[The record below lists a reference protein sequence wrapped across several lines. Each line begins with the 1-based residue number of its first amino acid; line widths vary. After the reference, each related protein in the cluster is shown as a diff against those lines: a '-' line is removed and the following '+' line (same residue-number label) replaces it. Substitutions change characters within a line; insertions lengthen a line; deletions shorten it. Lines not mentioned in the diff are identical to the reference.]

1 MNGSILNNLRDLD
14 DFNSDMDFESES
26 NGGTLDSHRALDGFD
41 RYMDFDLELNGGT
54 INPHTDFGSHMDID
68 SDHDS
73 NSDAGQ
79 SRAESDVAN
88 SGSYSPNRNRH
99 TASPTPSIEEG
110 YTYNAGDDMTDYT
123 LDSTS
128 GPTSA
133 LFIDHQYY
141 QSQSDRFEHLRE
153 SLPDE
158 IQEEWDHL
166 KTTTVGTLLAEL
178 HDSDWRDQEISKLV
192 DAASTVNPTQ
202 SFETSVEIYADK
214 YQNAGIVPTAN
225 DKYLLNLS
233 MEHPQHKLKTF
244 FAILIKKVPCLV
256 KFTTAESIRMDMEHQ
271 ADIDSCFSYHKDFE
285 KVIGKGTINI
295 LPKSDF
301 KFQMQKQLD
310 VPVSAVQNGLPT
322 TRDLGS
328 FGNIQI
334 AQSERS
340 RTYLCFSNH
349 MTEYAAD
356 QEYIYNNF
364 VYESL
369 KHVMPAA
376 NLQRGRGLLGE
387 EFFFATIYQ
396 GVKDSYSSNIGGSD
410 LNYLHGNPM
419 YKRKH
424 SELGISTTPQIGFN
438 IVDGG
443 FTFVCENAGPFFTC
457 TKNVMLGSNNI
468 GGLTARPKAS
478 CPWSCT
484 KVLAYCQFKNL
495 SIIHTNAKTGI
506 SSLTPDDF
514 RDCTTKMD
522 NVLAAFM
529 KYIDTARLE
538 VRAPA
543 EAIGQILEDFKNNI
557 DRLDRTARR
566 HLFFVAE
573 TETVI
578 RYIITHMR
586 ALRTAAKLIREAV
599 KKNPQLEKFHHEVA
613 CWLHS
618 EVISLVSQPP
628 GTYYG
633 GNMDKATLGFYYRKV
648 QEFGALHR
656 RSFPI
661 IEYLMNPGGV
671 TLGRLR
677 VPFGAMLLSFMPKYN
692 TQVTR
697 KARLPRTT
705 GFQAALAH
713 VAPDIVDHAFDVA
726 NGTYDPSADDD
737 DNTSVSLNHRSEKE
751 VIQELVKLLAR
762 RFPEHHPRM
771 LRTLDLSKVAISRLV
786 DPKNN
791 PPFQI
796 VKYTSGSVV
805 NDYNSKLEEFITM
818 DESRIARILATKG
831 GNKLGLLAP
840 YFSYLLTY
848 LGTFKSRRL
857 QGDNT
862 AVTDLEKFK
871 RRLKEALRNKFEF
884 LPTRALI
891 PSNTIRDTLTIKHE
905 AKQMKFLRVYVE
917 TENNV
922 IKYRFLNWAG

>member
-1 MNGSILNNLRDLD
+1 
-14 DFNSDMDFESES
+14 
-26 NGGTLDSHRALDGFD
+26 
-41 RYMDFDLELNGGT
+41 
-54 INPHTDFGSHMDID
+54 
-68 SDHDS
+68 
-73 NSDAGQ
+73 
-79 SRAESDVAN
+79 
-88 SGSYSPNRNRH
+88 
-99 TASPTPSIEEG
+99 
-110 YTYNAGDDMTDYT
+110 
-123 LDSTS
+123 
-128 GPTSA
+128 
-133 LFIDHQYY
+133 
-141 QSQSDRFEHLRE
+141 
-153 SLPDE
+153 
-158 IQEEWDHL
+158 
-166 KTTTVGTLLAEL
+166 
-178 HDSDWRDQEISKLV
+178 
-192 DAASTVNPTQ
+192 
-202 SFETSVEIYADK
+202 
-214 YQNAGIVPTAN
+214 
-225 DKYLLNLS
+225 
-233 MEHPQHKLKTF
+233 
-244 FAILIKKVPCLV
+244 
-256 KFTTAESIRMDMEHQ
+256 
-271 ADIDSCFSYHKDFE
+271 
-285 KVIGKGTINI
+285 
-295 LPKSDF
+295 
-301 KFQMQKQLD
+301 
-310 VPVSAVQNGLPT
+310 
-322 TRDLGS
+322 
-328 FGNIQI
+328 
-334 AQSERS
+334 
-340 RTYLCFSNH
+340 
-349 MTEYAAD
+349 
-356 QEYIYNNF
+356 
-364 VYESL
+364 
-369 KHVMPAA
+369 
-376 NLQRGRGLLGE
+376 
-387 EFFFATIYQ
+387 
-396 GVKDSYSSNIGGSD
+396 
-410 LNYLHGNPM
+410 
-419 YKRKH
+419 
-424 SELGISTTPQIGFN
+424 
-438 IVDGG
+438 
-443 FTFVCENAGPFFTC
+443 
-457 TKNVMLGSNNI
+457 
-468 GGLTARPKAS
+468 
-478 CPWSCT
+478 
-484 KVLAYCQFKNL
+484 
-495 SIIHTNAKTGI
+495 
-506 SSLTPDDF
+506 
-514 RDCTTKMD
+514 MD

-529 KYIDTARLE
+529 KYIDTASDKSYGYRLE

-751 VIQELVKLLAR
+751 VIQELVKLLALSLINSIPAALR
-762 RFPEHHPRM
+762 RFPDHHPRM
-771 LRTLDLSKVAISRLV
+771 LRTLDLSKAAISRLV

-805 NDYNSKLEEFITM
+805 NDYDSKLEEFITM
-818 DESRIARILATKG
+818 DESRIAGILATKG

-871 RRLKEALRNKFEF
+871 RSLKEALRNKFEF

-891 PSNTIRDTLTIKHE
+891 PSNTIWDTLTIKNE
-905 AKQMKFLRVYVE
+905 AKQMKFLRVYVRDPRPYSGKGYNAK
-917 TENNV
+917 TPGLV
-922 IKYRFLNWAG
+922 YLD